1 MSKGKLYLIP
11 NILGE
16 QNPSTVIPYS
26 VLELTKSLKYFIVEN
41 IRTTR
46 RFLKMVDKNIDID
59 ALTFFEID
67 KHQPNDIKAF
77 LQPAQEG
84 YDVGLISEAG
94 CPAIADPGALVVE
107 KAHQLSIQVVP
118 LVGPNSILLALMASG
133 FNGQNFAFNGYLPIE
148 KSERIKQL
156 KQLEHKIV
164 TEHQTQIF
172 IETPYRNNKL
182 IECIIQ
188 NCSPERKLC
197 VAVNLTL
204 DNEKIISKEIKK
216 WKSYTYDFHK
226 MPAVF
231 LLY

>member
-16 QNPSTVIPYS
+16 QNPSAVIPYS
-26 VLELTKSLKYFIVEN
+26 VLKLTKSLKYFIVEN

-59 ALTFFEID
+59 TLTFFEID
-67 KHQPNDIKAF
+67 KHQSNNIKAF

-118 LVGPNSILLALMASG
+118 MVGPNSILLALMASG

-197 VAVNLTL
+197 VAFNLTL